1 MYKPIVVAKLKK
13 SNIVFSSIAIVFS
26 LLIGLYLLTK
36 HNSINLETYYFFI
49 LIASIFLVLS
59 LYLLYHLISFPKI
72 LLYSKK
78 IEMISFLGYKRK
90 EIEFKEIE
98 KWLLKEYN
106 GKYASYVVLYLS
118 LNNTEEIYL
127 KCDLYDHFYP
137 IQTKLIKGKPINGE
151 LKSKLEKKENFM
163 YAIFSFIFG
172 LFILGLIVYF
182 LIEVDFKID
191 ITFIVFSLIASLIL
205 LSLGYYFL
213 RKKL

>member
-1 MYKPIVVAKLKK
+1 MYKPIVVAKLRK

-36 HNSINLETYYFFI
+36 NNSINIESYYFFI
-49 LIASIFLVLS
+49 LIASIFLIFS

-78 IEMISFLGYKRK
+78 IELISFMGFKRK
-90 EIEFKEIE
+90 EIEFIEIE
-98 KWLLKEYN
+98 KWLLKEYT

-118 LNNTEEIYL
+118 LDNTEEIYL
-127 KCDLYDHFYP
+127 KCDFYDNFYP
-137 IQTKLIKGKPINGE
+137 IQIKLTKGKPINWE
-151 LKSKLEKKENFM
+151 LKSKLEKKENFL
-163 YAIFSFIFG
+163 YAIFSFIFA
-172 LFILGLIVYF
+172 LFFLGLTVYF
-182 LIEVDFKID
+182 LIEVDLKID

-213 RKKL
+213 RKKV